1 MSGGRIALVCEIDTV
16 FRHLNSPW
24 TFPHRKK
31 VPLWPA
37 RPEGTSVVRL
47 TTGRRRDAISRG
59 YAAKKSGLDVRQGPG
74 TRLEPQDRSGGGSVH
89 VYSHQSLSLLAR
101 RRQPL
106 LALAPAKAQETVKIG
121 LILPMTGGQAST
133 GKQIDNAVKLYMQQK
148 GDTVAGKKIEIILKD
163 DGAVPDNT
171 KRIAQELIV
180 NDKVSFIAGF
190 GVTPAALAAAPLAT
204 QAKVPQIVMAA
215 GTSIITERSPY
226 IVRTSFT
233 LAQSST
239 IIGDWAAKNGI
250 KKVATLTSD
259 YAPGNDAL
267 NFFKQN
273 FTAGGGEIVEEVKVP
288 LQNPDFAPFLQR
300 MKDSKP
306 DAMFVFVPAGQGGN
320 FMKQYA
326 ERGLDKTGIKVIGP
340 GDVMDDDLLNGM
352 GDAALGTVTAHLYSA
367 AHPSA
372 MNKDFVAA
380 YKKAFNQR
388 PGFMAVGGY
397 DGIHL
402 IYEALKKTGGKTDG
416 DALVEAMK
424 GMKWESPRGPISIDP
439 ETRDIVQ
446 NIYIR
451 KVEKVDGELYN
462 VEFATFEAVKD
473 SGKTKK

>member
-1 MSGGRIALVCEIDTV
+1 MQRGTIVKDLCAL
-16 FRHLNSPW
+16 FLS
-24 TFPHRKK
+24 
-31 VPLWPA
+31 A
-37 RPEGTSVVRL
+37 MM
-47 TTGRRRDAISRG
+47 A
-59 YAAKKSGLDVRQGPG
+59 
-74 TRLEPQDRSGGGSVH
+74 GSAV
-89 VYSHQSLSLLAR
+89 AE
-101 RRQPL
+101 
-106 LALAPAKAQETVKIG
+106 ETIKIG
-121 LILPMTGGQAST
+121 LILPMTGPFAST
-133 GKQIDNAVKLYMQQK
+133 GRQIEPAAKLYMQQN
-148 GDTVAGKKIEIILKD
+148 GPVVAGKKIELIVRD
-163 DGAVPDNT
+163 DTGAADVT

-180 NDKVSFIAGF
+180 NDKVNFIAGF

-204 QAKVPQIVMAA
+204 QAKVPEIVMAA

-239 IIGDWAAKNGI
+239 IIGDWAARNGI

-267 NFFKQN
+267 TFFKQN
-273 FTAGGGEIVEEVKVP
+273 FTAGGGEVVEEVKVP

-306 DAMFVFVPAGQGGN
+306 DAIFVFVPAGQGGN

-326 ERGLDKTGIKVIGP
+326 ERGLDKAGIRVIGP

-367 AHPSA
+367 AHPSQ

-380 YKKAFNQR
+380 YKKAFNNR

-416 DALVEAMK
+416 DALIAAMK

>member
-1 MSGGRIALVCEIDTV
+1 MFRGNTIIGRAACVAIA
-16 FRHLNSPW
+16 
-24 TFPHRKK
+24 
-31 VPLWPA
+31 
-37 RPEGTSVVRL
+37 
-47 TTGRRRDAISRG
+47 
-59 YAAKKSGLDVRQGPG
+59 AAF
-74 TRLEPQDRSGGGSVH
+74 
-89 VYSHQSLSLLAR
+89 A
-101 RRQPL
+101 
-106 LALAPAKAQETVKIG
+106 APAVAQETVKIG

-133 GKQIDNAVKLYMQQK
+133 GKQIDNAVKLYQQQN
-148 GDTVAGKKIEIILKD
+148 GDTVAGKKVEVIVKD
-163 DGAVPDNT
+163 DATVPDNS
-171 KRIAQELIV
+171 KRLAQELIV
-180 NDKVSFIAGF
+180 NDKVNVIAGF
-190 GVTPAALAAAPLAT
+190 GITPSALAAAPLAT
-204 QAKVPQIVMAA
+204 QGKVPLVVMAA

-267 NFFKQN
+267 ASFKER

-288 LQNPDFAPFLQR
+288 LASPDFAPFLQR

-306 DAMFVFVPAGQGGN
+306 DAVFVFVPAGQGGT

-352 GDAALGTVTAHLYSA
+352 GDAALGAVTAHLYSA

-372 MNKDFVAA
+372 KNKEFVAA
-380 YKKAFNQR
+380 YKKAFGTR

-402 IYEALKKTGGKTDG
+402 IYEALKKTGGKADG
-416 DALVEAMK
+416 DSLIAAMK
-424 GMKWESPRGPISIDP
+424 GLAWESPRGPISIDP

-462 VEFATFEAVKD
+462 IEFATFEAVKD
-473 SGKTKK
+473 PGKTKK

>member
-1 MSGGRIALVCEIDTV
+1 MFV
-16 FRHLNSPW
+16 
-24 TFPHRKK
+24 RKPFSWAAA
-31 VPLWPA
+31 VA
-37 RPEGTSVVRL
+37 
-47 TTGRRRDAISRG
+47 AISG
-59 YAAKKSGLDVRQGPG
+59 LAAI
-74 TRLEPQDRSGGGSVH
+74 
-89 VYSHQSLSLLAR
+89 
-101 RRQPL
+101 
-106 LALAPAKAQETVKIG
+106 APAKAEDAVKVG

-133 GKQIDNAVKLYMQQK
+133 GKQIENAIKLYMQQK

-163 DGAVPDNT
+163 DAAIPDKT
-171 KRIAQELIV
+171 KTAAQELIV
-180 NDKVSFIAGF
+180 NDKVNFIAGF

-204 QAKVPQIVMAA
+204 QAKIPEVVMAA

-239 IIGDWAAKNGI
+239 IIGDWAVKNGI

-267 NFFKQN
+267 NFFKQH
-273 FTAGGGEIVEEVKVP
+273 FTAGGGEVVEEVKVP

-300 MKDSKP
+300 MKDAKP
-306 DAMFVFVPAGQGGN
+306 DAIFVFVPAGQGGN

-326 ERGLDKTGIKVIGP
+326 ERGLDKAGIKVIGP
-340 GDVMDDDLLNGM
+340 GDVTDDDLLNNM
-352 GDAALGTVTAHLYSA
+352 GDAVLGTVTAHLYSA
-367 AHPSA
+367 AHSSQ

-380 YKKAFNQR
+380 YKKAFGNR
-388 PGFMAVGGY
+388 PGFMAVSGY
-397 DGIHL
+397 DGMHL
-402 IYEALKKTGGKTDG
+402 IYEALKKTGGDTNG
-416 DALVEAMK
+416 DKLIGAMK
-424 GMKWESPRGPISIDP
+424 GQKWESPRGPISIDP

-473 SGKTKK
+473 LGKTKK